1 MDLTNLTLDELLA
14 QIKADSGYKEPEK
27 EAPSAPVPVK
37 EETVEAVEIVEEPE
51 VIEVI
56 EVADEPE
63 AIETTETAVEPEKE
77 QVIEAYEPESF
88 LSLDDEAA
96 SDAEI
101 IAETEEP
108 DFIDRDEEPLIYFSE
123 EPIET
128 IEGAQEE
135 AVPIF
140 EPVTI
145 IYEPSTP
152 PAPLEIIDEE
162 ETVEPEHTVYEPVIP
177 VEEKEETA
185 EEKAKEIPSEKFEIF
200 GNIDIE
206 SDISA
211 MFPEIREEEQ
221 EATEKTVVVGELPD
235 KTVIFERPGIVTGKN
250 MFEKTADLR
259 AVPAILSAD
268 DMLKEKQADN
278 EKTFVRTGAI
288 PIVAPA
294 KPQSVHHDDGQMV
307 LPGFGEPEEPVA
319 QVDEDVVEDELR
331 RNRSKKVDSFR
342 LEGIEPE
349 EPHIDEDIAEE
360 LGGEIKE
367 RRKRFSAT
375 KTRTRLNRQGVEY
388 RKPSDKAKIG
398 NYISKKRLTALIGT
412 IISGVCAL
420 AMLVMTAVPGLSEK
434 INEASPTVSAVAVI
448 SLVLLTVAFSVTLP
462 QWSTGIT
469 CFFNGSGKPNART
482 PVFLAAAVALVQSLL
497 LVIFD
502 IHGEMP
508 VFAPAAAL
516 VLCIGAAGSLLAYS
530 RVEKNFAFLASQSRD
545 GLYTVRTIDNIADAN
560 RIGRNVVMGEAD
572 IRYSGR
578 TKFATNFLAYS
589 LASDAADDLCI
600 RLVPIAAAASVVI
613 GIIAGIASKSVLCGL
628 SIFAGAMCMGAPASA
643 VLAANL
649 PLSKAN
655 KALREDGGI
664 ITGYAGA
671 FEYESTNAVA
681 VDASDIFPGTS
692 CNIHGMK
699 TFYGVR
705 IDDAILTAASML
717 IDAGGPISS
726 LFNEVVMGRK
736 ELLMNVEEMVYE
748 DRLGLSGWIRGRRVF
763 VGNRKL
769 LENHNI
775 EIPMSVDE
783 AKYRH
788 DGRRVVYL
796 ADAGKIAAIFVVSY
810 GSEPRIAEHLRKI
823 ENNGI
828 NILIRT
834 TDSNIT
840 EEFVAN
846 TFGLPLNSV
855 KIVSTPAGDVL
866 KSYSDSV
873 VPKSDAK
880 LLHNGSAAAFLHCV
894 SKASSLCASAGIVTT
909 QQTFCTA
916 AGLLLMAIITIFS
929 GAFSVSALQICICQL
944 VWTAI
949 SAGVSLINKE

>member
-27 EAPSAPVPVK
+27 EAPGAPAPVK
-37 EETVEAVEIVEEPE
+37 EETVEAVEITEEPE
-51 VIEVI
+51 IIEI
-56 EVADEPE
+56 ADEPE
-63 AIETTETAVEPEKE
+63 EEQAVET
-77 QVIEAYEPESF
+77 YEPEIF
-88 LSLDDEAA
+88 ISLDSEEVDETAEA
-96 SDAEI
+96 IEEPETAEVVEQAPVYYSEQPIEI
-101 IAETEEP
+101 IEEQAEETVSLFEP
-108 DFIDRDEEPLIYFSE
+108 ETLIYN
-123 EPIET
+123 PP
-128 IEGAQEE
+128 A
-135 AVPIF
+135 
-140 EPVTI
+140 
-145 IYEPSTP
+145 P

-162 ETVEPEHTVYEPVIP
+162 ETAQPEAVVYEPAVP
-177 VEEKEETA
+177 AEEKEEIA
-185 EEKAKEIPSEKFEIF
+185 EEKTIVIPAKKFEIF
-200 GNIDIE
+200 SNIDIE
-206 SDISA
+206 SDIGA

-221 EATEKTVVVGELPD
+221 EATEKTVVVDELPD

-319 QVDEDVVEDELR
+319 QVDEEAVEDELR
-331 RNRSKKVDSFR
+331 RNRSRKVNSFR

-398 NYISKKRLTALIGT
+398 NFISKKKLASLIGT
-412 IISGVCAL
+412 AISGACAL
-420 AMLVMTAVPGLSEK
+420 AMLIITAVPGLAES
-434 INEASPTVSAVAVI
+434 INEASPSVSMVAVVSLALLAVAFF
-448 SLVLLTVAFSVTLP
+448 ATLG
-462 QWSTGIT
+462 QWSSGIT
-469 CFFNGSGKPNART
+469 CFFSGSGKPNART
-482 PVFLAAAVALVQSLL
+482 PVFLAATVALIQSLL

-530 RVEKNFAFLASQSRD
+530 RVEKNFAFLASRSKD
-545 GLYTVRTIDNIADAN
+545 GLYTIRTIDNIADAN

-600 RLVPIAAAASVVI
+600 KLVPLTAAASIVI
-613 GIIAGIASKSVLCGL
+613 GLIAGIASKSVLCGV

-649 PLSKAN
+649 PLSRAN

-681 VDASDIFPGTS
+681 VDAADIFPGSS

-705 IDDAILTAASML
+705 IDDAILTAASMM

-736 ELLMNVEEMVYE
+736 ELLMNVEEPVYE

-763 VGNRKL
+763 LGNRKL

-788 DGRRVVYL
+788 DGRRVIYL
-796 ADAGKIAAIFVVSY
+796 ADSGKIAAIFVVSY
-810 GSEPRIAEHLRKI
+810 GSEPRIADHLRKI

-855 KIVSTPAGDVL
+855 KVVSTPAGDVL

-916 AGLLLMAIITIFS
+916 AGLILMAIITIFS
-929 GAFSVSALQICICQL
+929 GAFNVSALQICICQL

-949 SAGVSLINKE
+949 GAGVSLINKE

>member
-27 EAPSAPVPVK
+27 EKQSAPAHVK
-37 EETVEAVEIVEEPE
+37 EETVETVEIIEEPE

-56 EVADEPE
+56 EESDITEEPQIIETAEEPE
-63 AIETTETAVEPEKE
+63 EE
-77 QVIEAYEPESF
+77 QVIEAYEPEGF
-88 LSLDDEAA
+88 LSLAVEEA
-96 SDAEI
+96 
-101 IAETEEP
+101 
-108 DFIDRDEEPLIYFSE
+108 
-123 EPIET
+123 
-128 IEGAQEE
+128 EE
-135 AVPIF
+135 AVETAEEIEEAPVYSYEQPIEIIEGTSEEAVSLF
-140 EPVTI
+140 EPETL
-145 IYEPSTP
+145 IYNPPAP

-162 ETVEPEHTVYEPVIP
+162 ETAQPEAVIYEPAVP
-177 VEEKEETA
+177 TEEKEEKA
-185 EEKAKEIPSEKFEIF
+185 EEKTAEKPVEKFEIF

-259 AVPAILSAD
+259 AVPAILSAE
-268 DMLKEKQADN
+268 DMLKEKQEDN

-319 QVDEDVVEDELR
+319 QVDEEVVEDELR

-388 RKPSDKAKIG
+388 RKPSDKAKIAG
-398 NYISKKRLTALIGT
+398 FISKKKLTALIGT
-412 IISGVCAL
+412 IVSGVCAL
-420 AMLVMTAVPGLSEK
+420 AMLVITAIPALSEK
-434 INEASPTVSAVAVI
+434 INETSPTFSTVAVV
-448 SLVLLTVAFSVTLP
+448 SLVLLAVAFFATLP
-462 QWSTGIT
+462 QWSSGIT

-482 PVFLAAAVALVQSLL
+482 PIFIAAAVTLIQSLL
-497 LVIFD
+497 LIIFD
-502 IHGEMP
+502 LHGEMP

-530 RVEKNFAFLASQSRD
+530 RVEKNFAFLSSRSKD

-589 LASDAADDLCI
+589 LASDAADDLCVK
-600 RLVPIAAAASVVI
+600 LVPLAAAASVVI
-613 GIIAGIASKSVLCGL
+613 GLIAGIASKSVLCGL

-681 VDASDIFPGTS
+681 VDAADIFPGTS

-788 DGRRVVYL
+788 DGRRVIYL

-855 KIVSTPAGDVL
+855 KVVSTPAGEVL
-866 KSYSDSV
+866 KSYADSV
-873 VPKSDAK
+873 TPKSDAK

-929 GAFSVSALQICICQL
+929 GAFNVSALQICICQL

-949 SAGVSLINKE
+949 GAGISLINKE

>member
-1 MDLTNLTLDELLA
+1 MDLTNLSLDELLA

-27 EAPSAPVPVK
+27 QEPATVAKEEPAEEIVAEEISVIEEEPEEPVAYEPQRFEPEPTEFLSLETEEKEETEKISAPVFYSEQPI
-37 EETVEAVEIVEEPE
+37 EIVEET
-51 VIEVI
+51 
-56 EVADEPE
+56 ADEPE
-63 AIETTETAVEPEKE
+63 
-77 QVIEAYEPESF
+77 
-88 LSLDDEAA
+88 SL
-96 SDAEI
+96 
-101 IAETEEP
+101 
-108 DFIDRDEEPLIYFSE
+108 
-123 EPIET
+123 
-128 IEGAQEE
+128 
-135 AVPIF
+135 F
-140 EPVTI
+140 EPVNIT
-145 IYEPSTP
+145 YTP
-152 PAPLEIIDEE
+152 PAAPAPLEIVEE
-162 ETVEPEHTVYEPVIP
+162 EAAEPEPATVAYAPAVP
-177 VEEKEETA
+177 TEEDKA
-185 EEKAKEIPSEKFEIF
+185 EQPEKFEIF

-206 SDISA
+206 SDVSA
-211 MFPEIREEEQ
+211 MFPEITEEEPETENQ
-221 EATEKTVVVGELPD
+221 ATEETIVVGELPD
-235 KTVIFERPGIVTGKN
+235 KTVVFERPGIVTGKN

-268 DMLKEKQADN
+268 DMLKEKYLSG

-288 PIVAPA
+288 PIVAPS
-294 KPQSVHHDDGQMV
+294 KPQPVHHEDGQMV
-307 LPGFGEPEEPVA
+307 LPGFGEPEEPVE
-319 QVDEDVVEDELR
+319 QVDESVVEDELR
-331 RNRSKKVDSFR
+331 KNRSKKVDSFR
-342 LEGIEPE
+342 LEGIAPE

-360 LGGEIKE
+360 LGGEIREK
-367 RRKRFSAT
+367 RKRFSST
-375 KTRTRLNRQGVEY
+375 KTRTRLNRQSVEY
-388 RKPSDKAKIG
+388 RKPSDKAKISEF
-398 NYISKKRLTALIGT
+398 ISRKRVTAIVGT
-412 IISGVCAL
+412 AVSGVCAL
-420 AMLVMTAVPGLSEK
+420 AMLIMTAIPSLAQR
-434 INEASPTVSAVAVI
+434 INDASPSVSVVAVVSLAVLAVAFF
-448 SLVLLTVAFSVTLP
+448 ATLP
-462 QWSTGIT
+462 LWSSGIS
-469 CFFNGSGKPNART
+469 CFFSGSGKPNART
-482 PVFLAAAVALVQSLL
+482 PVSLAAVAALIQSVL

-502 IHGEMP
+502 THGEMP
-508 VFAPAAAL
+508 VFAPAAAF
-516 VLCIGAAGSLLAYS
+516 VLCLNAAGSLLAYS
-530 RVEKNFAFLASQSRD
+530 SVEKNFAFLASRSKD
-545 GLYTVRTIDNIADAN
+545 GLYTVRTIDNASDAN

-578 TKFATNFLAYS
+578 TKFASNFLAYS

-600 RLVPIAAAASVVI
+600 KLVPIATAASIVI
-613 GIIAGIASKSVLCGL
+613 GLIAGIASKSALCGI
-628 SIFAGAMCMGAPASA
+628 SIFAGAMCMGTPASA

-664 ITGYAGA
+664 VTGYAGA

-681 VDASDIFPGTS
+681 VDAADLFPGSS

-717 IDAGGPISS
+717 IAAQGPISS

-736 ELLMNVEEMVYE
+736 ELLMNVEDMVYE

-810 GSEPRIAEHLRKI
+810 GSEPRIAEHLRRI

-855 KIVSTPAGDVL
+855 KVVSTPAGEVL
-866 KSYSDSV
+866 KSYADSV
-873 VPKSDAK
+873 TPKADAK
-880 LLHNGSAAAFLHCV
+880 LLHNGTAAAFLHCV
-894 SKASSLCASAGIVTT
+894 SKAGSLCAAAGVVTT

-916 AGLLLMAIITIFS
+916 AGLLLMAIIVIFS
-929 GAFSVSALQICICQL
+929 GALNVSALQICICQL
-944 VWTAI
+944 IWTAI
-949 SAGVSLINKE
+949 GAGVSLINKE

>member
-14 QIKADSGYKEPEK
+14 QIRADSGYKEP
-27 EAPSAPVPVK
+27 VK
-37 EETVEAVEIVEEPE
+37 EEQPAPAPAAEEAVETVEEAETAEVPETIETAEEPE
-51 VIEVI
+51 TIETA
-56 EVADEPE
+56 EEPE
-63 AIETTETAVEPEKE
+63 EEPTS
-77 QVIEAYEPESF
+77 QAYEPEGF
-88 LSLDDEAA
+88 LSLAVEADDGTG
-96 SDAEI
+96 I
-101 IAETEEP
+101 ISETEEP
-108 DFIDRDEEPLIYFSE
+108 DCIGKEEKPPVYYFDEPIEIIEGTDEEPAWLSEPETLIYN
-123 EPIET
+123 PP
-128 IEGAQEE
+128 A
-135 AVPIF
+135 
-140 EPVTI
+140 
-145 IYEPSTP
+145 P

-162 ETVEPEHTVYEPVIP
+162 ETAQPEAVVYEPAVP
-177 VEEKEETA
+177 AEEKEEKA
-185 EEKAKEIPSEKFEIF
+185 EEKTAEIAPDKFEIF
-200 GNIDIE
+200 GNIDME

-221 EATEKTVVVGELPD
+221 EATEKTVVVGDLPD
-235 KTVIFERPGIVTGKN
+235 KTVIFERPGIITGKN
-250 MFEKTADLR
+250 LFEKTADLH

-268 DMLKEKQADN
+268 DMLKEKQDDN

-331 RNRSKKVDSFR
+331 RNRSKKVNSFR

-388 RKPSDKAKIG
+388 RKPSDKARVG
-398 NYISKKRLTALIGT
+398 EFISKKRLTALIGT
-412 IISGVCAL
+412 VISGVCAL
-420 AMLVMTAVPGLSEK
+420 AMLVITAVPGLAEK
-434 INEASPTVSAVAVI
+434 INEASPTVSTVAVA
-448 SLVLLTVAFSVTLP
+448 SLALLAVAFFATLP

-482 PVFLAAAVALVQSLL
+482 PVFIAAAVTLIQSLL

-502 IHGEMP
+502 LHGEMP

-530 RVEKNFAFLASQSRD
+530 RVEKNFDFLASRSKD

-600 RLVPIAAAASVVI
+600 KLVPLTAAASVVI
-613 GIIAGIASKSVLCGL
+613 GLIAGIASKSMLCGV

-681 VDASDIFPGTS
+681 VDAADIFPGSS

-736 ELLMNVEEMVYE
+736 ELLMNVEDMVYE
-748 DRLGLSGWIRGRRVF
+748 DRLGLSGWVRGRRVF

-855 KIVSTPAGDVL
+855 KIVSTL
-866 KSYSDSV
+866 QET
-873 VPKSDAK
+873 
-880 LLHNGSAAAFLHCV
+880 C
-894 SKASSLCASAGIVTT
+894 SKATPIPLHLNRMQSFSTT
-909 QQTFCTA
+909 EAPPPSCTA
-916 AGLLLMAIITIFS
+916 
-929 GAFSVSALQICICQL
+929 
-944 VWTAI
+944 
-949 SAGVSLINKE
+949 

>member
-27 EAPSAPVPVK
+27 EAPSAPAPVK
-37 EETVEAVEIVEEPE
+37 EETVEAVEITEEPE
-51 VIEVI
+51 VIEVTEEHEII
-56 EVADEPE
+56 EEVEE
-63 AIETTETAVEPEKE
+63 EQAVE
-77 QVIEAYEPESF
+77 VYEPEIF
-88 LSLDDEAA
+88 LSLDVEEAVEEA
-96 SDAEI
+96 EEVVAFEEEPVYYSEQPIEI
-101 IAETEEP
+101 IEDQYDET
-108 DFIDRDEEPLIYFSE
+108 
-123 EPIET
+123 
-128 IEGAQEE
+128 
-135 AVPIF
+135 VPIF
-140 EPVTI
+140 EPVSIT
-145 IYEPSTP
+145 YDPPAP

-162 ETVEPEHTVYEPVIP
+162 ETAQPEAVVYEPAVP
-177 VEEKEETA
+177 AEEKEEFA
-185 EEKAKEIPSEKFEIF
+185 EEKTIVIPAEKFEIF
-200 GNIDIE
+200 SNIDIE
-206 SDISA
+206 SDIGA
-211 MFPEIREEEQ
+211 MFPEIREEEP

-319 QVDEDVVEDELR
+319 QVDEEAVEDELR
-331 RNRSKKVDSFR
+331 RTRSKKVDSFR

-398 NYISKKRLTALIGT
+398 NFISKKKLASLIGT
-412 IISGVCAL
+412 AISGACAL
-420 AMLVMTAVPGLSEK
+420 ATLIITAVPGLAERM
-434 INEASPTVSAVAVI
+434 NEASPSVSTVAVVSFVLLAVAFF
-448 SLVLLTVAFSVTLP
+448 ATLP
-462 QWSTGIT
+462 QWSSGIT
-469 CFFNGSGKPNART
+469 CFFSGSGKPNART
-482 PVFLAAAVALVQSLL
+482 PVFLAATVALIQSLL

-530 RVEKNFAFLASQSRD
+530 RVEKNFAFLASRSKD
-545 GLYTVRTIDNIADAN
+545 GLYTVRTIDNVADAN

-589 LASDAADDLCI
+589 LASDAADDLCVK
-600 RLVPIAAAASVVI
+600 LVPLTAAASIVI
-613 GIIAGIASKSVLCGL
+613 GLIAGIASKSVLCGI
-628 SIFAGAMCMGAPASA
+628 SIFAGTMCMGAPASA

-649 PLSKAN
+649 PLSRAN

-681 VDASDIFPGTS
+681 VDAADIFPGSS

-717 IDAGGPISS
+717 ISAEGPISS
-726 LFNEVVMGRK
+726 LFNEVAMGRK
-736 ELLMNVEEMVYE
+736 ELLMNVEEPVYE

-763 VGNRKL
+763 LGNRKL

-788 DGRRVVYL
+788 DGRRVIYL
-796 ADAGKIAAIFVVSY
+796 ADSGKIAAIFVVSY

-855 KIVSTPAGDVL
+855 KVVSTPAGDVL
-866 KSYSDSV
+866 KSYADSV

-929 GAFSVSALQICICQL
+929 GAFNVSALQICICQL

-949 SAGVSLINKE
+949 GAGVSLINKE

>member
-27 EAPSAPVPVK
+27 QEQPAPVK
-37 EETVEAVEIVEEPE
+37 EETVEAVEIIEEPE
-51 VIEVI
+51 VIEII
-56 EVADEPE
+56 EETEEPE
-63 AIETTETAVEPEKE
+63 IIETAEEPEEE
-77 QVIEAYEPESF
+77 QVTEAYEPEGF
-88 LSLDDEAA
+88 LSLAVEAA
-96 SDAEI
+96 DAAEI
-101 IAETEEP
+101 INETEEP
-108 DFIDRDEEPLIYFSE
+108 DFIGKDEEPPVYFSE
-123 EPIET
+123 QPIEIIEGVEEEPIWLSEPET
-128 IEGAQEE
+128 L
-135 AVPIF
+135 
-140 EPVTI
+140 
-145 IYEPSTP
+145 IYNPPAP

-162 ETVEPEHTVYEPVIP
+162 EAVQPEEVIYEPAVP
-177 VEEKEETA
+177 TEEKEEKA
-185 EEKAKEIPSEKFEIF
+185 EEKTAEIPVEKFEIF

-221 EATEKTVVVGELPD
+221 EATQKTVVVGELPD
-235 KTVIFERPGIVTGKN
+235 KTVVFERPGIVTGKN

-268 DMLKEKQADN
+268 EMLKEKQEDN

-319 QVDEDVVEDELR
+319 QVDEEVVEDELR

-388 RKPSDKAKIG
+388 RKPSDKAKISG
-398 NYISKKRLTALIGT
+398 FISRKKLTALIGT
-412 IISGVCAL
+412 VISGVCAL
-420 AMLVMTAVPGLSEK
+420 AMLVMTAIPGLSEK
-434 INEASPTVSAVAVI
+434 INEASPTFSTVAVV
-448 SLVLLTVAFSVTLP
+448 SLVLLGVAFFATLP

-482 PVFLAAAVALVQSLL
+482 PVFLAATVSLIQSLL

-502 IHGEMP
+502 IHGELP

-530 RVEKNFAFLASQSRD
+530 RVEKNFGFLASRSKD

-589 LASDAADDLCI
+589 LASDAADDLCVK
-600 RLVPIAAAASVVI
+600 LVPLAAAASVVI
-613 GIIAGIASKSVLCGL
+613 GLIAGIASKSVLCGL

-681 VDASDIFPGTS
+681 VDAADIFPGSS

-748 DRLGLSGWIRGRRVF
+748 DRLGLSGWVRGRRVF

-788 DGRRVVYL
+788 DGRRVIYL

-810 GSEPRIAEHLRKI
+810 GSEQRIAEHLRKI

-855 KIVSTPAGDVL
+855 KVVSTPAGEVL
-866 KSYSDSV
+866 KSYADSV
-873 VPKSDAK
+873 STKSDAK

-894 SKASSLCASAGIVTT
+894 SKASSLCASAGIITT

-929 GAFSVSALQICICQL
+929 GAFNVSALQICICQL

-949 SAGVSLINKE
+949 GAGVSLINKE